1 MMGGRWGGPGEAAVS
16 ATDALAPDAAVALG
30 IAATAMPFA
39 RTPAGEAERWLRV
52 LRLHGEAGAVL
63 QALGVSEG
71 PIEGAEDT
79 RGEELRATSAPRP
92 GVRDPVAAVA
102 ERAAAIAGERSAG
115 GVCTCDLLVAVI
127 DIYGEHFDR
136 VLRAHG
142 TDRDEVLQR
151 LGRHA
156 HRCFSARTGASVTDA
171 N

>member
-1 MMGGRWGGPGEAAVS
+1 M
-16 ATDALAPDAAVALG
+16 ALG

-52 LRLHGEAGAVL
+52 LRLHGDAGAVL

-79 RGEELRATSAPRP
+79 RAGELSASATRQPDAE
-92 GVRDPVAAVA
+92 DPVTRVS
-102 ERAAAIAGERSAG
+102 ERAAAIAGRHGAD
-115 GVCTCDLLVAVI
+115 GVCTCDLLRAVME
-127 DIYGEHFDR
+127 IYGDAFDR

-151 LGRHA
+151 LDRHA
-156 HRCFSARTGASVTDA
+156 AHG
-171 N
+171 